1 MIHEELILFV
11 VKQQRLTNKVA
22 TCYEAGDFGFR
33 LHLRFEELGFQNS
46 VVQSQDRDERGNG
59 VKNDRLID
67 KTAFPFLDPN
77 QSFGALQA
85 KAKSKR
91 ADSRLRSSKPNSAHP
106 ARKTIGITE
115 ASKTIHP
122 KQKQ

>member
-33 LHLRFEELGFQNS
+33 LHLRFEEFGFQNS

-85 KAKSKR
+85 KAKRKR
-91 ADSRLRSSKPNSAHP
+91 ANSGLRSLKPNGAYPKEDIWNNP
-106 ARKTIGITE
+106 APPR
-115 ASKTIHP
+115 TIHP
-122 KQKQ
+122 KQKE